1 MLIEAGWCWLMLNN
15 SYGCWW
21 WLMLIDA
28 DADWCQLMLIKA
40 DWCWC
45 WLTLVVIFDFQWV
58 TWWAWSRLSWIAITG
73 ISRGSIVAVS
83 KSELLAIGARGVALW
98 PNTPLCPNT
107 SNCKQ
112 KVKSENVQCMP
123 NLFKKLIKAFKK
135 PPGLVDSDKHGAVSV
150 GSPSQAEAGSLGH
163 PRTLTFNSSPH
174 ELVHWDHPPHSCHS
188 VGMAAILKNKKEKH
202 QEELTIVLSK
212 GCGCTPTCAVADI

>member
-1 MLIEAGWCWLMLNN
+1 M
-15 SYGCWW
+15 SYLCYEPTIF
-21 WLMLIDA
+21 LDLP
-28 DADWCQLMLIKA
+28 QKKA
-40 DWCWC
+40 
-45 WLTLVVIFDFQWV
+45 
-58 TWWAWSRLSWIAITG
+58 
-73 ISRGSIVAVS
+73 
-83 KSELLAIGARGVALW
+83 
-98 PNTPLCPNT
+98 
-107 SNCKQ
+107 
-112 KVKSENVQCMP
+112 
-123 NLFKKLIKAFKK
+123 
-135 PPGLVDSDKHGAVSV
+135 PGLVDSDEHGAVSV